1 MDVKQPVHYI
11 VIIIGITVV
20 MFLFNTSRPL
30 KAIEFAK
37 KCAIFLKKASL
48 RKGLQIIKLVK
59 LFFMRIKWSYIEGC
73 YRYVIW
79 YNTKVKEEYADVLSE
94 LPHAIQRFLQRIQD
108 NEGSIAMRLGC
119 FYGQKGKY
127 LKAKDLYER
136 AHSIKQ
142 ETGNRPDA
150 ATCCDYL
157 AVLFDNLGQL
167 QNSKKYMERAIELM
181 HETGNKNGIASCYR
195 RLGCLFRF
203 LQEYGKAI
211 EYITK
216 ALFINKEIGDRE
228 EEAVDYSWLGIV
240 FSRLGEHAAGIKYLQ
255 TAIAIRDEISNRAG
269 EAEWC
274 LHLGN
279 CFTQLGSYTTC
290 IQYLKKSLSIAKE
303 TGSSGQNL
311 ECKCYEALGIAYL
324 YLGEYTKAKENVDK
338 VIKILKE
345 NGRDEL
351 SFWCHVILA
360 YALVFE
366 GNTEEAI
373 THLFSSIQRCE
384 DLRIFNWDNDHL
396 KVLLSDVYFPYYQM
410 LSVLLCDR
418 GDPMKGLYVLELGR
432 ARALTELMSAH
443 YFAEK
448 QITLERR
455 FYNTIEKIIT
465 DGGGDYNCLY
475 ISYYKLNIFLWILS
489 PRKLEVRLR
498 RIDAKETL
506 TAAGFAV
513 QDLDGLFGKEPFREW
528 HFYPKENCEDR
539 SLFPLISNPLSFH
552 IEDEDNAEASRSPLS
567 QNDKKHQEPTP
578 SFELLYK
585 IFIAPVV
592 DDLLGKPE
600 ILIFP
605 DRSLNKIPFAALK
618 DEKGG
623 YLSETFRIRH
633 SPSLTS
639 HTLIQERPVNGC
651 SDTSVLIVGD
661 PDVVYVRPRLYQ
673 LPFARRE
680 AEMIAGL
687 LGVQPLLGCQATK
700 QAVLEEMRS
709 AGLIHF
715 AAHGDAERGEI
726 ALAPERPVNRILHG
740 DDFVLKMSDISE
752 VQLSAKLVV
761 LSCCH
766 SAYGH
771 IRAEGVEGI
780 ARAFLG
786 SGARSVLVAQWAL
799 DDKATEKFMGRFYKH
814 LVCGKSASESLHQTM
829 KWMRENGFPEVRQW
843 APFKL
848 IGDNV
853 TFDFR
858 K

>member
-1 MDVKQPVHYI
+1 MK
-11 VIIIGITVV
+11 
-20 MFLFNTSRPL
+20 
-30 KAIEFAK
+30 
-37 KCAIFLKKASL
+37 
-48 RKGLQIIKLVK
+48 
-59 LFFMRIKWSYIEGC
+59 IKWSYIEGC
-73 YRYVIW
+73 YRVVIW
-79 YNTKVKEEYADVLSE
+79 YNTKVKEEYADVLPE

-108 NEGSIAMRLGC
+108 NQGSIAMRLGC

-150 ATCCDYL
+150 ATCCDSL

-195 RLGCLFRF
+195 RLGCFFRY
-203 LQEYGKAI
+203 LEEYDKAI
-211 EYITK
+211 EHITK
-216 ALFINKEIGDRE
+216 ALFISKEIGDRE
-228 EEAVDYSWLGIV
+228 EEAKDYSWLGIV
-240 FSRLGEHAAGIKYLQ
+240 FSDLGEHAAGIKYLQ
-255 TAIAIRDEISNRAG
+255 TAIVIRNEISDRAG

-279 CFTQLGSYTTC
+279 CFTRLGSYTTS

-303 TGSSGQNL
+303 TGSSGQSL
-311 ECKCYEALGIAYL
+311 ELECYEALGVAYFH
-324 YLGEYTKAKENVDK
+324 LGEYTEAKENVEK
-338 VIKILKE
+338 LIKIFKE
-345 NGRDEL
+345 DGRDEL
-351 SFWCHVILA
+351 SVRCHMILA
-360 YALVFE
+360 YHALIFE
-366 GNTEEAI
+366 PNTVEAI
-373 THLFSSIQRCE
+373 THLLSSIQECE
-384 DLRIFNWDNDHL
+384 DLRTYNVENDHL
-396 KVLLSDVYFPYYQM
+396 KVLILDKYFLSYQV
-410 LSVLLCDR
+410 LSVLFCDR
-418 GDPMKGLYVLELGR
+418 GAPMKGLYVLELGR
-432 ARALTELMSAH
+432 ARALAESMSTH

-455 FYNTIEKIIT
+455 FYNTLKKFIT
-465 DGGGDYNCLY
+465 EGGGDYNCLY

-489 PRKLEVRLR
+489 PRKLEVKFRK
-498 RIDAKETL
+498 IDAKETL
-506 TAAGFAV
+506 TAAGFDV
-513 QDLDGLFGKEPFREW
+513 QDLHGLFGKELFREW
-528 HFYPKENCEDR
+528 H
-539 SLFPLISNPLSFH
+539 FH
-552 IEDEDNAEASRSPLS
+552 IEDEDNAEAFRSPLS

-585 IFIAPVV
+585 TFIAPVV
-592 DDLLGKPE
+592 DDLLGEPG

-605 DRSLNKIPFAALK
+605 DRFLNKIPFAALK
-618 DEKGG
+618 NEKGK
-623 YLSETFRIRH
+623 YLSEAFRIRYAL
-633 SPSLTS
+633 SLTT
-639 HTLIQERPVNGC
+639 HALIQERPVNGC
-651 SDTSVLIVGD
+651 NDTSVLIVGD
-661 PDVVYVRPRLYQ
+661 PDVVYVRPKIYQ
-673 LPFARRE
+673 LPFAGRE

-726 ALAPERPVNRILHG
+726 ALAPERPVNRILHE

-761 LSCCH
+761 LSYCH

-799 DDKATEKFMGRFYKH
+799 DDKATEKFMRRFYKH
-814 LVCGKSASESLHQTM
+814 LVCGKSASESLHQAM